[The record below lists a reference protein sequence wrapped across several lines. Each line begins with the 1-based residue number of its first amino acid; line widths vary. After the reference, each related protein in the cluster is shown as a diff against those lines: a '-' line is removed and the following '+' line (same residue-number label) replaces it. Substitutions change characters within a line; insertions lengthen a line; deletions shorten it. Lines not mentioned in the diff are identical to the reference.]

1 MEVTLQSFVRISGPK
16 LAIDVEFCPTQAVFR
31 LSNPLSMR
39 HVVRL
44 REDFGKK
51 VKAAS
56 EEREAKRKAV
66 NKTAE

>member
-1 MEVTLQSFVRISGPK
+1 M
-16 LAIDVEFCPTQAVFR
+16 QAVFR

-56 EEREAKRKAV
+56 AEREAKRKKAV
-66 NKTAE
+66 NKAEEE